1 MNRTELEARCSNYL
15 DWLSNSTAERIRH
28 IAAYG
33 SDFDELIN
41 GVTKREKLVNGMN
54 MQCEM
59 LRASEY
65 PSDAETVTAL
75 LYNDT
80 DKLTEI
86 KNNRS
91 TVDSKYPK
99 VSVS

>member
-15 DWLSNSTAERIRH
+15 DWLSKSTAERTRH

-33 SDFDELIN
+33 SDFDEKIN

-54 MQCEM
+54 MQCDM
-59 LRASEY
+59 LRAAEY

-80 DKLTEI
+80 DKITEI
-86 KNNRS
+86 QNSRS
-91 TVDSKYPK
+91 TVDTKYPK
-99 VSVS
+99 VSVV

>member
-15 DWLSNSTAERIRH
+15 DWLSKSTAERTRH

-33 SDFDELIN
+33 VDFDEKIN
-41 GVTKREKLVNGMN
+41 GITKREKLVEGMN

-65 PSDAETVTAL
+65 PSEAETVTAL

-86 KNNRS
+86 KNSRT
-91 TVDSKYPK
+91 TVDTKYPK
-99 VSVS
+99 VSIS

>member
-15 DWLSNSTAERIRH
+15 DWLSKSTAERTRH

-65 PSDAETVTAL
+65 PSDAETVKAL

-86 KNNRS
+86 KNSRS

>member
-15 DWLSNSTAERIRH
+15 DWLSKSAAERIRH

-33 SDFDELIN
+33 ADFDEKIN
-41 GVTKREKLVNGMN
+41 GVTKREKLVIGMN
-54 MQCEM
+54 YQCDM
-59 LRASEY
+59 LRAAEY
-65 PSDAETVTAL
+65 PSDSETVTAL

-80 DKLTEI
+80 DKLTAI
-86 KNNRS
+86 KDSRS
-91 TVDSKYPK
+91 AVDTKYPK

>member
-15 DWLSNSTAERIRH
+15 DWLSKSTAERTRH

-75 LYNDT
+75 LQNDT

-86 KNNRS
+86 KNSRS

>member
-15 DWLSNSTAERIRH
+15 DWLSKSTAERTRH

-33 SDFDELIN
+33 SDFDEKIN
-41 GVTKREKLVNGMN
+41 GVTKREKLVIGMN

-59 LRASEY
+59 MRASEY

-80 DKLTEI
+80 DKITEI
-86 KNNRS
+86 QNSRS
-91 TVDSKYPK
+91 TVNTKYPK
-99 VSVS
+99 VSVV